1 MSTADDHPALTP
13 AQRRSLRISLTWVV
27 IIVVTI
33 VALQI
38 PLPSVVTI
46 GPTWLVP
53 FIELIG
59 IPIVGILFLAG
70 RHDRLVTGT
79 MTAFLAFLVL
89 ASVMNALLLLFSL
102 VNGFTESGAA
112 LLFAGFAVLAVNV
125 LSFGVVYW
133 WIDSGGSHRSPDRQD
148 QNTGLSLPPA
158 GHGLDA
164 GVAASASGLCVH
176 GVHQHHR
183 L

>member
-79 MTAFLAFLVL
+79 MTAFLAFLVTGL
-89 ASVMNALLLLFSL
+89 
-102 VNGFTESGAA
+102 E
-112 LLFAGFAVLAVNV
+112 AVLA
-125 LSFGVVYW
+125 LTGVRMVW
-133 WIDSGGSHRSPDRQD
+133 RGLARGLGWVRRGGR
-148 QNTGLSLPPA
+148 
-158 GHGLDA
+158 
-164 GVAASASGLCVH
+164 AAA
-176 GVHQHHR
+176 QAA
-183 L
+183 